1 MTLQVQI
8 SEKNKSEIMSAIR
21 LLRGVREVSESAKV
35 DKSKKMRDTQEARK
49 LQKSH
54 KPKEEKLPIETKA
67 DYKAWKKAR
76 KELERGETYSLE
88 SVKKELGL

>member
-21 LLRGVREVSESAKV
+21 LLRGVREVSESRKINESKKLRKTRDL
-35 DKSKKMRDTQEARK
+35 DKS
-49 LQKSH
+49 
-54 KPKEEKLPIETKA
+54 KEEKLPIETKA

-76 KELERGETYSLE
+76 KELERGETISLE
-88 SVKKELGL
+88 ELERKYL

>member
-21 LLRGVREVSESAKV
+21 LLRGVREVSESHKSRESKKASKTRDL
-35 DKSKKMRDTQEARK
+35 DKS
-49 LQKSH
+49 
-54 KPKEEKLPIETKA
+54 KEEKLPIETKA

-76 KELERGETYSLE
+76 KELEMGESISHE
-88 SVKKELGL
+88 ELKRKYGL

>member
-8 SEKNKSEIMSAIR
+8 SNKNKSEIMSAIR
-21 LLRGVREVSESAKV
+21 LLRGVREVSESIKV
-35 DKSKKMRDTQEARK
+35 SESKKTRE
-49 LQKSH
+49 QKS
-54 KPKEEKLPIETKA
+54 EKLPIETKA

-88 SVKKELGL
+88 FVKKELGL

>member
-21 LLRGVREVSESAKV
+21 LLRGVREVSESRKISESKKLRKTRDL
-35 DKSKKMRDTQEARK
+35 DKSKK
-49 LQKSH
+49 
-54 KPKEEKLPIETKA
+54 EKLPIETKA

-76 KELERGETYSLE
+76 KELEMGESISHE
-88 SVKKELGL
+88 ELKRKYGL

>member
-21 LLRGVREVSESAKV
+21 LLRGVREVSESRKINESKKASKARDL
-35 DKSKKMRDTQEARK
+35 DKS
-49 LQKSH
+49 
-54 KPKEEKLPIETKA
+54 KEEKLPIETKA

>member
-21 LLRGVREVSESAKV
+21 LLRGVREVSESRKINE
-35 DKSKKMRDTQEARK
+35 SKKASKTRD
-49 LQKSH
+49 LS
-54 KPKEEKLPIETKA
+54 KPKEEKLPLETKA

-76 KELERGETYSLE
+76 KELERGETISLE
-88 SVKKELGL
+88 ELERKYL

>member
-21 LLRGVREVSESAKV
+21 LLRGVREVSESRKIS
-35 DKSKKMRDTQEARK
+35 KSKKVCESQKSLK
-49 LQKSH
+49 LQKSRQS
-54 KPKEEKLPIETKA
+54 KEEKLPIETKA

>member
-21 LLRGVREVSESAKV
+21 LLRGVREVSESHKSRESKKASKIRDL
-35 DKSKKMRDTQEARK
+35 DKS
-49 LQKSH
+49 
-54 KPKEEKLPIETKA
+54 KEEKLPIETKA

-76 KELERGETYSLE
+76 KELEMGESISHE
-88 SVKKELGL
+88 ELKRKYGL

>member
-21 LLRGVREVSESAKV
+21 LLRGVREVSESHKINE
-35 DKSKKMRDTQEARK
+35 SKKASKTRD
-49 LQKSH
+49 LSKS
-54 KPKEEKLPIETKA
+54 KEEKLPIETKA

-76 KELERGETYSLE
+76 KELEMGESISHE
-88 SVKKELGL
+88 ELKRKYGL

>member
-1 MTLQVQI
+1 MTIQVQI
-8 SEKNKSEIMSAIR
+8 SDKNKREIISAIR
-21 LLRGVREVSESAKV
+21 LLKGVREVRESAE
-35 DKSKKMRDTQEARK
+35 SKN
-49 LQKSH
+49 
-54 KPKEEKLPIETKA
+54 EKLPQKLPVETKA

>member
-21 LLRGVREVSESAKV
+21 LLRGVREVSESYEMRE
-35 DKSKKMRDTQEARK
+35 SKKPC
-49 LQKSH
+49 KSRES
-54 KPKEEKLPIETKA
+54 KEEKLPIETKA

-76 KELERGETYSLE
+76 KELERGETISLE
-88 SVKKELGL
+88 ELERKYL

>member
-21 LLRGVREVSESAKV
+21 LLRGVREVSESYESRE
-35 DKSKKMRDTQEARK
+35 SKKMCGS
-49 LQKSH
+49 QKSC
-54 KPKEEKLPIETKA
+54 KSKEEKLPIETKA

-76 KELERGETYSLE
+76 KELERGETISLE
-88 SVKKELGL
+88 ELERKYL

>member
-1 MTLQVQI
+1 MIIQVQI
-8 SEKNKSEIMSAIR
+8 SDKNKREIISAIR
-21 LLRGVREVSESAKV
+21 LLKGVREVRESAES
-35 DKSKKMRDTQEARK
+35 KS
-49 LQKSH
+49 
-54 KPKEEKLPIETKA
+54 EKLPQKLPVETKA

>member
-8 SEKNKSEIMSAIR
+8 SDKNKSEIMSAIR
-21 LLRGVREVSESAKV
+21 LLKGVREVRESH
-35 DKSKKMRDTQEARK
+35 DLRES
-49 LQKSH
+49 
-54 KPKEEKLPIETKA
+54 KEEKLPIETKA

-76 KELERGETYSLE
+76 KELEMGETYSLE

>member
-21 LLRGVREVSESAKV
+21 LLRGVREVSESHKSRE
-35 DKSKKMRDTQEARK
+35 SKKMRES
-49 LQKSH
+49 QKSC